1 MWKRPNLRTAPAAA
15 LLLLCMTA
23 TLALNAMATPALD
36 ASAAP
41 AHDATA
47 TPSLAA
53 VAAAAH
59 ELTKADADAWLDGF
73 MPYALERNDIAG
85 AEVAIVKDGQVLT
98 LRGFGYSD
106 VAAHKPVDPAVDMFR
121 PGSVSKLF
129 TWTAVMQLVE
139 EGKIDLDVD
148 VNRYLDFSIP
158 AYDGKPI
165 TMRNLLTHSAGFEEA
180 VKGGFRFEG
189 DVPPLGDVL
198 KHWIPKRVFPPGTTP
213 AYSNWGAALAG
224 YIVERISREPYDTY
238 IEHYILQ
245 PLGMSHTTFQQ
256 PLPASLAP
264 FMAKGY
270 VLGSGPAQPYELI
283 SVPPAGS
290 AAASAADMAKFMIAH
305 LNQGAGLLQPQT
317 ARQMQDPTYVSVPGT
332 NRMALGFY
340 EQRINDLSAI
350 GHGGDLN
357 FFHTYLWLIPSRQVG
372 LYVSFNSAGTENF
385 GLRLAF
391 FQQFGDRYF
400 PPANAAPP
408 VEQPTAREHAKLLAG
423 SYLSSRGSFSNFLD
437 VLNLL
442 EQANIG
448 LDDDGRPLLPAAALP
463 GMGDTA
469 RHWIEIAPF
478 VWQDAY
484 GQQRLAAKVANGRV
498 VRWSVDEIS
507 PFMVF
512 DRVPWYRDAA
522 WLLPAS
528 EASLVA
534 VLIGALSWPAG
545 ALIRRRYG
553 VALAATTTALAA
565 VTTAATSHRLTYHLL
580 RGSCVLVFAVLGGW
594 AFLFTLI
601 SDPGSNVRG
610 LALDA
615 IIVSLELLGIVAF
628 CGLFACAM
636 RNLWIVRARR
646 AGWFPVVCSVLTL
659 LASVFLLWAAAGFHL
674 LSIGTN
680 F

>member
-1 MWKRPNLRTAPAAA
+1 MWKCPNLRAVSAAA
-15 LLLLCMTA
+15 LLCMNA
-23 TLALNAMATPALD
+23 TLGLD
-36 ASAAP
+36 AIAAT
-41 AHDATA
+41 AHD
-47 TPSLAA
+47 
-53 VAAAAH
+53 
-59 ELTKADADAWLDGF
+59 LTKADADAWLDGF
-73 MPYALERNDIAG
+73 IPYALERNDIAG

-106 VAAHKPVDPAVDMFR
+106 VAAHKPVDPADDMFR

-139 EGKIDLDVD
+139 QGKIDLDVD
-148 VNRYLDFSIP
+148 VSRYLDFSIP

-165 TMRNLLTHSAGFEEA
+165 TMRNLLTHTAGFEEVA
-180 VKGGFRFEG
+180 RGGFRFEG

-198 KHWIPKRVFPPGTTP
+198 KHWIPKREFPPGTTP

-224 YIVERISREPYDTY
+224 YIVERVSREPYDTY
-238 IEHYILQ
+238 IEHHILQ
-245 PLGMSHTTFQQ
+245 PLGMSHTTFRQ

-270 VLGSGPAQPYELI
+270 DLGSGPAQPYELI

-305 LNQGAGLLQPQT
+305 LSQGAGLLQPQT
-317 ARQMQDPTYVSVPGT
+317 ARLMQDPAYVSVPGT

-340 EQRINDLSAI
+340 EQRINDLDAI
-350 GHGGDLN
+350 AHGGDLN

-372 LYVSFNSAGTENF
+372 LYVTFNSAGTENF
-385 GLRLAF
+385 GLRLAL

-400 PPANAAPP
+400 PLTNPAPP
-408 VEQPTAREHAKLLAG
+408 LDRPTARDHAKLLAG
-423 SYLSSRGSFSNFLD
+423 SYLSSRASFSNFLD
-437 VLNLL
+437 ILNLL
-442 EQANIG
+442 EPIKIG

-463 GMGDTA
+463 GMGDTP
-469 RHWIEIAPF
+469 RKWIEIAPF

-484 GQQRLAAKVANGRV
+484 GQQRLAAKLQNGRV
-498 VRWSVDEIS
+498 VRWSVDEVS

-512 DRVPWYRDAA
+512 DRAPWYRDAA
-522 WLLPAS
+522 WLLPTS
-528 EASLVA
+528 QVSLGI

-553 VALAATTTALAA
+553 VTLAS
-565 VTTAATSHRLTYHLL
+565 VTSRRLTYHLL
-580 RGSCVLVFAVLGGW
+580 RGSCVLVLAVIGGW
-594 AFLFTLI
+594 GLLFTLI
-601 SDPGSNVRG
+601 SDPGSKVTG

-615 IIVSLELLGIVAF
+615 LLVSVELLGVVAF
-628 CGLFACAM
+628 CGLLM
-636 RNLWIVRARR
+636 SSLWSLWIARARC
-646 AGWFPVVCSVLTL
+646 ADWFNTL
-659 LASVFLLWAAAGFHL
+659 CGILIALASVFLLWTAAEFHL
-674 LSIGTN
+674 LSLGTN

>member
-1 MWKRPNLRTAPAAA
+1 MWKCPNLRAVSAAA
-15 LLLLCMTA
+15 LLCITA
-23 TLALNAMATPALD
+23 TLGLD
-36 ASAAP
+36 AIAAP
-41 AHDATA
+41 AHD
-47 TPSLAA
+47 
-53 VAAAAH
+53 
-59 ELTKADADAWLDGF
+59 LTQADADAWLDGF
-73 MPYALERNDIAG
+73 LPYALERNDIAG

-106 VAAHKPVDPAVDMFR
+106 VAARKRVDPAVDMFR

-139 EGKIDLDVD
+139 QGKIDLDVD
-148 VNRYLDFSIP
+148 VNRYLDFHIP

-165 TMRNLLTHSAGFEEA
+165 TTRNLLTHTPGFEEA
-180 VKGGFRFEG
+180 IKGGFRFEG
-189 DVPPLGDVL
+189 TVPALGDVL
-198 KHWIPKRVFPPGTTP
+198 KHWIPKRVYPPGTTP

-224 YIVERISREPYDTY
+224 YIVERISREPYDAY
-238 IEHYILQ
+238 IEHHILQ
-245 PLGMSHTTFQQ
+245 PLGMSHTTFRQ

-270 VLGSGPAQPYELI
+270 VLGSGPAHPYELI
-283 SVPPAGS
+283 SVPPAGA

-305 LNQGAGLLQPQT
+305 LSQGAGLLQPQT
-317 ARQMQDPTYVSVPGT
+317 ARLMQDPAYVSVPGT

-340 EQRINDLSAI
+340 EQRIDDLSAI
-350 GHGGDLN
+350 GHGGDLI

-385 GLRLAF
+385 GLRLSL

-400 PPANAAPP
+400 PLTNEAPP

-423 SYLSSRGSFSNFLD
+423 SYISSRGFFSNFLD
-437 VLNLL
+437 VSNLL
-442 EQANIG
+442 EQAKIG
-448 LDDDGRPLLPAAALP
+448 LDEDGRPLLPAAALP
-463 GMGDTA
+463 GMGDTP

-484 GQQRLAAKVANGRV
+484 GQQRLAAKLQNGRV
-498 VRWSVDEIS
+498 VRWSVDEVS

-512 DRVPWYRDAA
+512 DRAPWYRDAA
-522 WLLPAS
+522 WLLPA
-528 EASLVA
+528 AQVSLAV

-553 VALAATTTALAA
+553 VALASVTSRRLA
-565 VTTAATSHRLTYHLL
+565 YHLL
-580 RGSCVLVFAVLGGW
+580 RGSCVLVLAVIGGW
-594 AFLFTLI
+594 ALVLTLI
-601 SDPGSNVRG
+601 SDPASKVAG

-615 IIVSLELLGIVAF
+615 LLVSLELSGIVAF
-628 CGLFACAM
+628 CGLLVSS
-636 RNLWIVRARR
+636 LWSLRLAQARR

-659 LASVFLLWAAAGFHL
+659 LASVFLLWVAAGFHL